1 MSAQSLKFQR
11 IIHNALIFT
20 ISLFIS
26 FYSHVPFAFWV
37 SATVL
42 AIMLPLETTLI
53 HDRIKAVF
61 IGTIQG
67 LILFIPLWLLMD
79 TNGNLIFLIIPFSL
93 AAMNFYLIHNFTR
106 NIAFLNINLG
116 LFLEYIQFGSY
127 HFSFFL
133 VARFMTIIIGV
144 LLVWFGEVLFTR
156 RKNYGYY
163 EFTASIGQLSTILH
177 AIQNYFS
184 QIQLGHKTLEH
195 QLIVTQNLT
204 QINNIAAKVN
214 DNYKSILL
222 EKNIEKVERL
232 SKHYLPLPNLL
243 KEYKLALL
251 GIGYTISDDYHS
263 LSSSEFEQVRH
274 TLNTINDT
282 IINHVNILLQ
292 EKYL

>member
-11 IIHNALIFT
+11 IIHNAVIFT

-26 FYSHVPFAFWV
+26 FYSHIPFAFWV

-53 HDRIKAVF
+53 QERIKAVC

-79 TNGNLIFLIIPFSL
+79 INSNLIFVIIPFTL

-116 LFLEYIQFGSY
+116 IFLEYIQFGSY

-133 VARFMTIIIGV
+133 VARIMTIIIGV

-163 EFTASIGQLSTILH
+163 EFTASISQLSSILH
-177 AIQNYFS
+177 DIQNYFS
-184 QIQLGHKTLEH
+184 QIKLGHKTAEH
-195 QLIVTQNLT
+195 QLTVTRNLT
-204 QINNIAAKVN
+204 QINNIVAKVN

-222 EKNIEKVERL
+222 EKNIDKIDRL

-263 LSSSEFEQVRH
+263 LSSLDFEQIRQK
-274 TLNTINDT
+274 LNEINST
-282 IINHVNILLQ
+282 IINHVNILLE